1 MAFKEEKIVYF
12 TEKGPS
18 CTERML
24 GMVMDCAQKRN
35 IRSVIVASTKGNTGV
50 RASEVLK
57 GYNVVVVTHSMG
69 FHDPN
74 IQELTE
80 ENRDKILINGGKIV
94 TTTHALGGVGRAVR
108 IKFNTMQVDEI
119 IAHILRFFGAGMKV
133 AVEIVLMAADAGLI
147 RTDEDVISIGK
158 YDTAIVV
165 HPTNAMNLFDLKIK
179 EILCKQLSPE

>member
-1 MAFKEEKIVYF
+1 
-12 TEKGPS
+12 
-18 CTERML
+18 ML
-24 GMVMDCAQKRN
+24 EMVKDYVQKRN
-35 IRSVIVASTKGNTGV
+35 IRSVVVASTKGNTGV

-57 GYNVVVVTHSMG
+57 GCNVVIVTHSTG

-74 IQELTE
+74 VQELTE
-80 ENRDKILINGGKIV
+80 ENRNTILTNGAKIV
-94 TTTHALGGVGRAVR
+94 TTTHALGGIGRAVR

-119 IAHILRFFGAGMKV
+119 IAHILRFFGPGMKV

-147 RTDEDVISIGK
+147 RTDEDVIAIGK

-179 EILCKQLSPE
+179 EILCKPLSPQ